1 MEAKKAKHGGGGVS
15 LPEDVIFDVL
25 SWLPVRSLCRFRCVC
40 KAWRALISYDPAF
53 AAAQKSRA
61 APLLAGV
68 FLSPDRLVRRVA
80 LDGSSSWEQHG
91 LELRVMDMGGDVL
104 RVVELE
110 GAVEGALVPAC
121 LDLVCVDGGAAAARL
136 IDPATRRAVT
146 VAGGRGRYHR
156 FGRALSG
163 AYKVVGC
170 SGFNSWDRHDRRRLE
185 ITTLAPGAGAR
196 EPTSWRQVP
205 PPQPAVFTCS
215 CHGCTAS
222 VNGVLH
228 FLTGHPF
235 APTWRSH
242 VARLDLETEEWMT
255 TVKAPATEWPKE
267 GERWEITIGELK
279 GTLSMVET
287 VRSHLDGTACT
298 NIWLLVDPE
307 KGVWVKEYTMPMP
320 RTVSLVEALEVLG
333 DGTVLL
339 LSTFEI
345 EGEGKYSYLF
355 EGEKTCVLQL
365 YDPGTRVCKDL
376 VKMAGN
382 RFCGKTM
389 TLYTGSLL
397 SRPTNNPGQFSC

>member
-25 SWLPVRSLCRFRCVC
+25 SWLPVRSLSRFRCVC
-40 KAWRALISYDPAF
+40 KAWRALISNDPAF

-121 LDLVCVDGGAAAARL
+121 LDLVCVDGGAAAARV

-170 SGFNSWDRHDRRRLE
+170 SGFNSWDRHEPMTGAASRSPRSPPA
-185 ITTLAPGAGAR
+185 LAPGS
-196 EPTSWRQVP
+196 PL
-205 PPQPAVFTCS
+205 
-215 CHGCTAS
+215 HG
-222 VNGVLH
+222 G
-228 FLTGHPF
+228 
-235 APTWRSH
+235 SH

-307 KGVWVKEYTMPMP
+307 KGVWVKEYTVHMP

-397 SRPTNNPGQFSC
+397 S